1 MGDRARGHNVST
13 AESRQ
18 LTLVGEA
25 VVGRGGD
32 SGERRAL
39 GEGIFDR
46 IGGGSAGVERWTR
59 DGEDEIEA
67 RSARLAG
74 SGSAVGRT
82 MEPSDVRRGRGDVR
96 RSGTTKEKK

>member
-1 MGDRARGHNVST
+1 MAWPTYSIGSEGECRTG
-13 AESRQ
+13 E
-18 LTLVGEA
+18 VGGA
-25 VVGRGGD
+25 MN
-32 SGERRAL
+32 AL
-39 GEGIFDR
+39 R
-46 IGGGSAGVERWTR
+46 
-59 DGEDEIEA
+59 EDEIEA